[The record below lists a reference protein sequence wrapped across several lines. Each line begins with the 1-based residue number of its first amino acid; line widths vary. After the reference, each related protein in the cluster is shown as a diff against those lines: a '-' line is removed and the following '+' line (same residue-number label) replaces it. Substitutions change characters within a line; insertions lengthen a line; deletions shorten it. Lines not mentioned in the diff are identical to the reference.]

1 MAKINLN
8 GLGKRDV
15 EKFYEMQKERNKII
29 KDSSASEINTN
40 FSINKIAKSLH
51 PKVQYVKVAK
61 IIIENEETKTFV
73 LTPDLETS
81 TKKLAKFKPGQY
93 ISIEVPIGEG
103 IYKRPYTLSS
113 SPKKVEENEYTITI
127 RRVPYGIVSD
137 YFLEHVEIGDTFKI
151 SAPTGEFYY
160 NPIRDAK
167 HIIGIAGGRG
177 ITPFMSMAEAIYDGI
192 LDCKLTILYGV
203 KSKSDII
210 FRERLEEITSKTDKV
225 KLAYVMVVDD
235 DTEFAS
241 SFIDKELLDK
251 YIEEESSFFV
261 CGPTSIYERMNEVLK
276 EYNIPIKYVRHD
288 AFMSKMEIYKEEEY
302 NLKILTHNEEI
313 NIKCNGKETLLTAM
327 EKRGVIAPSR
337 CHVGSCGFCRS
348 KLLNGKVKTFNDTIR
363 VSDREYNYIHP
374 CSSYP
379 ESDIVLKL
387 PK

>member
-1 MAKINLN
+1 MGNLNLN
-8 GLGKRDV
+8 GLGKKDIER
-15 EKFYEMQKERNKII
+15 FYELTKERDKII
-29 KDSSASEINTN
+29 RDSSSNAIDTN
-40 FSINKIAKSLH
+40 FTSNKLARTLH

-61 IIIENEETKTFV
+61 IIEENEETKTFV
-73 LTPDLETS
+73 LEPDLETS
-81 TKKLAKFKPGQY
+81 TKHLARFKPGQY
-93 ISIEVPIGEG
+93 ISIEVPIGES

-113 SPKKVEENEYTITI
+113 SPKKVEDNIYTITI
-127 RRVPYGIVSD
+127 RRVPYGKVSN

-151 SAPTGEFYY
+151 SAPTGEFSYQ
-160 NPIRDAK
+160 PIRDAQ

-177 ITPFMSMAEAIYDGI
+177 ITPFMSMAEAIYDGT

-210 FRERLEEITSKTDKV
+210 FREKLEEITSKTENV

-251 YIEEESSFFV
+251 YLEEENSFFV
-261 CGPTSIYERMNEVLK
+261 CGPNSIYERMNEVLK
-276 EYNIPIKYVRHD
+276 EYNIPIKYIRHD
-288 AFMSKMEIYKEEEY
+288 AFKNEIEINREEEY

-313 NIKCNGKETLLTAM
+313 NIKCYSTETLLDSM
-327 EKRGVIAPSR
+327 EKSGVIAPSR
-337 CHVGSCGFCRS
+337 CHVGECGFCRS
-348 KLLNGKVKTFNDTIR
+348 KLVSGKVKTFNDTLR
-363 VSDREYNYIHP
+363 AADKEYNYIHP

-379 ESDIVLKL
+379 ESDIILKL